1 MSDQDGFQVDLTNCD
16 REPIHQL
23 GAIQQFGFLLAVSP
37 DWIVTHASQNLA
49 DFLGVS
55 FETVIG
61 TPLTSVFTDNA
72 IQQIRN
78 SLDDLKTP
86 DSVQRLRAIKLS
98 DKAGDYDV
106 AAHRSGENTIIIE
119 AEPADDSAAHRIAQI
134 RNMADAVKFSDTIES
149 ASMAAA
155 AELRRYLEFDRVMVY
170 RFSPDG
176 HGAVIAE
183 SARPDLEPYLGLNYP
198 ASDIPRQARTLYC
211 RNLLRIISDVNAAPV
226 PIAPTPGANDEPL
239 DLSLSLLRSVSPIHI
254 EYLKNIGVGASL
266 SISILQDGKLWGL
279 FACHH
284 MSAKVLPQNVRTG
297 AELFGELFSA
307 VLSQHTAE
315 VQRAYNQKARAIHTK
330 LMMQFAG
337 EASLAGNFQEVSQS
351 FQEVIPHDGAAA
363 VIGAEILTVGETP
376 ADDDIRRLAQ
386 FLNAEAPARIFATDR
401 LGESHEPGK
410 HLAAT
415 AAGVLAL
422 PVSRDPRDYI
432 ILFRKELVRTVN
444 WAGNPVKPAELGPNG
459 ARLTPRKSFELWQEE
474 VRGQSA
480 PWTSGELDA
489 ADAMR
494 ITLLEVVL
502 RLTEAAREDREKAE
516 QQQTLLIAEL
526 NHRVRNILNLI
537 KGLVNQSRDQSASVE
552 TFADIVG
559 ARIESLAMAH
569 DQITKENW
577 SPASLYKLIETEA
590 SAYLSDKETRVRI
603 SGPDAMLYPAA
614 FTTMALVVHELIT
627 NSAKHGALSDRKGE
641 VLVTLEEKSDSLE
654 INWREQNGPKVKK
667 PTRRGFGSTI
677 IERTVPYDL
686 KGEANIDYARDGVRA
701 SFALPLKYVAAFKT
715 PSPKAAP
722 RQAPPATGNS
732 IKGRALIV
740 EDNVIVAMEAE
751 SILTELGAQQ
761 VILTSTVKA
770 ALTAIDKHDF
780 DCAILDINLGDESAL
795 DIATTLAAKGVPF
808 IYTTGY
814 GEDKLSAEG
823 LPAAPVATK
832 PYSAESLAKALSE
845 L

>member
-1 MSDQDGFQVDLTNCD
+1 MSDHNDFQVDLTNCD

-37 DWIVTHASQNLA
+37 DWIVTHASRNIQ
-49 DFLGVS
+49 DFLGVA
-55 FETVIG
+55 FDVAIG
-61 TPLTSVFTDNA
+61 TALSSLLTDKA
-72 IQQIRN
+72 IHQIRN
-78 SLDDLKTP
+78 SLGDLKTP

-106 AAHRSGENTIIIE
+106 AVHRSGENTVIIE

-134 RNMADAVKFSDTIES
+134 RAMADAVKFSDTIEN

-170 RFSPDG
+170 RFDPDG

-183 SARPDLEPYLGLNYP
+183 SARADLESYLGLNYP

-211 RNLLRIISDVNAAPV
+211 RNLLRIISDVNAEPV
-226 PIAPTPGANDEPL
+226 PISPPQDSQNEPL

-307 VLSQHTAE
+307 VLSQRTAE
-315 VQRAYNQKARAIHTK
+315 VQRAHHQKARAIHTK
-330 LMMQFAG
+330 LMQQFAG
-337 EASLAGNFQEVSQS
+337 EASLASNFHEVSQS
-351 FQEVIPHDGAAA
+351 FQEVIAHDGAAA
-363 VIGAEILTVGETP
+363 VIGDEILTVGETP
-376 ADDDIRRLAQ
+376 TEDDIQRLAQ
-386 FLNAEAPARIFATDR
+386 FLNAAAPARIFATDR
-401 LGESHEPGK
+401 LGKTHGPGK
-410 HLAAT
+410 DFAAT

-444 WAGNPVKPAELGPNG
+444 WAGNPAKPAELGPNG
-459 ARLTPRKSFELWQEE
+459 VRLTPRKSFELWREE

-577 SPASLYKLIETEA
+577 NPASLYKLIETEA

-614 FTTMALVVHELIT
+614 FTTMALVIHELIT

-641 VLVTLEEKSDSLE
+641 VLVALEERADGLQ

-686 KGEANIDYARDGVRA
+686 KGEARINYAPDGVKA
-701 SFALPLKYVAAFKT
+701 SFTLPLNYVAAFT
-715 PSPKAAP
+715 APSPKTPPPQAGPAP
-722 RQAPPATGNS
+722 GNF

-751 SILTELGAQQ
+751 SILTELGAKE
-761 VILTSTVKA
+761 VILASTVKA
-770 ALTAIDKHDF
+770 ALAAIDKHDF
-780 DCAILDINLGDESAL
+780 DYAILDINLGDESAL
-795 DIATTLAAKGVPF
+795 DIAKKLAAKVVPF

-814 GEDKLSAEG
+814 GEDKLTAEG
-823 LPAAPVATK
+823 LPDAPVASK
-832 PYSAESLAKALSE
+832 PYSADSLAKVLSE